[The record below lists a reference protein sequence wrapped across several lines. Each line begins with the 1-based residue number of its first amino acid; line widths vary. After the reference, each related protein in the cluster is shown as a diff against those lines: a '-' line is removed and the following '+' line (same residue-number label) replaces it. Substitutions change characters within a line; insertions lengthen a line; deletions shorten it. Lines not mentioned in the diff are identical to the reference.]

1 MQRHLNYL
9 CLIALFLGLLS
20 TAAPAPAQTPA
31 NDTDAVLGAMQ
42 DELARSVSKLQ
53 IKDLDKPYFIE
64 YEVLDAD
71 VLSVSASFGGVV
83 YSNRS
88 RSRALSVDV
97 RVGSYDFDNDPMGM
111 PRQVAI
117 EDDYRALR
125 HEIWLATD
133 AAYRQAVEQL
143 VRKRAF
149 LKNRV
154 SVEDEKVPD
163 FSREEPTVAVAA
175 RRALEIDR
183 ARWERQ
189 VREWS
194 AIFRQFPAIK
204 QSGVSFQ
211 AQLTHKY
218 LVNSEG
224 TRVRRPG
231 LLVTLEAYAATQAA
245 DGMWL
250 NHSVPFHALEL
261 SELPP
266 PAEISAAIKKMAEEL
281 TRLQSAPLFAENY
294 VGPVLMTGQASAE
307 MFAQLLAPELC
318 SRRPPVGMSNGEDQ
332 SELANRINR
341 LVLPSSVS
349 VFDDPTQQR
358 AADRSLIGAFQVD
371 DQGVAAR
378 RVSLVE
384 RGVLKNLL
392 LSRRPR
398 KDMPRSN
405 GHGRSGAVGYASAQ
419 IGNLFIQATEGKSY
433 DELKQEL
440 IRMCKTQSMPYGIIV
455 KHLSTRGGGGLADP
469 VLAYKVFVE
478 DGREELIRGA
488 NTGDLSVRQLRQIEA
503 VGNDSFVHNQI
514 EGRGGPGGGM
524 GVGTSVIAPS
534 VLLEELE
541 LKKPTGT
548 QQKPLLLTHPYFDK
562 P

>member
-20 TAAPAPAQTPA
+20 AAAPAPAQTPA

-194 AIFRQFPAIK
+194 AIFLIA
-204 QSGVSFQ
+204 
-211 AQLTHKY
+211 
-218 LVNSEG
+218 
-224 TRVRRPG
+224 
-231 LLVTLEAYAATQAA
+231 
-245 DGMWL
+245 
-250 NHSVPFHALEL
+250 
-261 SELPP
+261 
-266 PAEISAAIKKMAEEL
+266 AEISAGGGSSL
-281 TRLQSAPLFAENY
+281 SSSAWKGTEWFSHIP
-294 VGPVLMTGQASAE
+294 SA
-307 MFAQLLAPELC
+307 AC
-318 SRRPPVGMSNGEDQ
+318 
-332 SELANRINR
+332 
-341 LVLPSSVS
+341 
-349 VFDDPTQQR
+349 
-358 AADRSLIGAFQVD
+358 
-371 DQGVAAR
+371 VAA
-378 RVSLVE
+378 
-384 RGVLKNLL
+384 
-392 LSRRPR
+392 
-398 KDMPRSN
+398 
-405 GHGRSGAVGYASAQ
+405 
-419 IGNLFIQATEGKSY
+419 
-433 DELKQEL
+433 
-440 IRMCKTQSMPYGIIV
+440 
-455 KHLSTRGGGGLADP
+455 
-469 VLAYKVFVE
+469 
-478 DGREELIRGA
+478 
-488 NTGDLSVRQLRQIEA
+488 
-503 VGNDSFVHNQI
+503 
-514 EGRGGPGGGM
+514 
-524 GVGTSVIAPS
+524 
-534 VLLEELE
+534 
-541 LKKPTGT
+541 
-548 QQKPLLLTHPYFDK
+548 
-562 P
+562 